1 MRWHIVRARWSWAIL
16 GAIFGLVGPAAG
28 IAKAKMDG
36 NDVPLS
42 YVLADYDTTII
53 LARSVALSVV
63 LFVLFGLILTRVSP
77 GLRRFGLSFRS

>member
-1 MRWHIVRARWSWAIL
+1 
-16 GAIFGLVGPAAG
+16 
-28 IAKAKMDG
+28 MDG

-63 LFVLFGLILTRVSP
+63 LFVLFKLISH
-77 GLRRFGLSFRS
+77 G